1 MDQSTAQRPPPRVTV
16 GVPLLNEEENVPE
29 LLRQVGAALDGMGGE
44 GHEILLVDDGST
56 DRTLLLLEE
65 AAARDPR
72 VRVVSL
78 SRNYGHQPAVTAAM
92 QYARGDVLVLMD
104 GDLQDDPVVIPT
116 FVEKYRE
123 GYDVVYATRAGRKE
137 HILLRLMYF
146 LFYRFIR
153 MLSDVDL
160 PLDAGDFSLLS
171 RKAVDAINSAGD
183 YNRYVRGL
191 RAWAG
196 FRQIGVPVKRNPRL
210 HGAPKYT
217 VRALIRLAADG
228 LFSFSVVPLRLAA
241 LLGVLLFSLAAA
253 YGSYALAMKLLY
265 DESPAGFTALVVLL
279 VMLSGVQLL
288 FLGVLGEYLGRIYR
302 ESKGRPVFVVDRV
315 VHKGSAADREGPPGE

>member
-1 MDQSTAQRPPPRVTV
+1 MH
-16 GVPLLNEEENVPE
+16 NEEENVSE
-29 LLRQVGAALDGMGGE
+29 LLSQVGGVLDGLGGE

-56 DRTLLLLEE
+56 DRTMELLEQ
-65 AAARDPR
+65 AAENDDR

-92 QYARGDVLVLMD
+92 QYARGDALVLMD
-104 GDLQDDPVVIPT
+104 GDLQDNPAAIPD
-116 FVEKYRE
+116 FVAKYRE
-123 GYDVVYATRAGRKE
+123 GYDVIYAQRVGRKE
-137 HILLRLMYF
+137 NLLLRLMYF
-146 LFYRFIR
+146 IFYRLIR
-153 MLSDVDL
+153 MLSDIDL

-183 YNRYVRGL
+183 YHRYVRGL

-196 FRQIGVPVKRNPRL
+196 FRQIGIPVERRPRMA
-210 HGAPKYT
+210 GTPKYT
-217 VRALIRLAADG
+217 LKGLIRLAADG
-228 LFSFSVVPLRLAA
+228 IFSFSVMPLRLATLIGAA
-241 LLGVLLFSLAAA
+241 LFAVAAA
-253 YGSYALAMKLLY
+253 YGGYALSMKLLY

-315 VHKGSAADREGPPGE
+315 VGEDAAGEDAGQDEG